1 MSIEKYA
8 MDLKNIDF
16 KKYYFGTNLFYDKQL
31 IESFPIR
38 FPEGKLNYN
47 IQSLFYIMT
56 CKTPSKKYIL
66 CCCQLGGNIR
76 GNEHTIWNLFKTL
89 EASNLK
95 GVCKLFITFLSLYYN
110 KIFKSDKLL
119 NLFIIKKYS
128 IAAYKSYIKCG
139 FYIDD
144 KKSFWLNYRGN
155 EEYAIHMIKN

>member
-1 MSIEKYA
+1 MSIENYV

-16 KKYYFGTNLFYDKQL
+16 RKYYFGTNPFYDKQL
-31 IESFPIR
+31 VESFPIR

-47 IQSLFYIMT
+47 SNSLFYIMT
-56 CKTPSKKYIL
+56 CRTHYKKYIL